1 MRRLLVLIAA
11 CVFPLVCGRMSN
23 GGELRACLRSQ
34 PKTFDPALVAD
45 DASETIRYLTGG
57 VLIRVNRVT
66 QALEPEL
73 ALSWQ
78 VSGVGRII
86 RFRLREGVAFSD
98 GAPFTAA
105 DVAFTFQKLMSPEVH
120 SPTADSFRSAPG
132 AVRSTVEGEHQI
144 SLTFPAP
151 IAGIERLF
159 DQVAIVHPG
168 SNAVLGPFRVADT
181 EAGIYIR
188 LVRNPHY
195 WKKDALGHRLPYLD
209 SIRLDIQQNRQLELL
224 RLERHQLD
232 LVSSLDPEQFQELS
246 AALPGWAR
254 DAGPALEPEVLWFNQ
269 VERAPIAEY
278 RKAWFRSRNFRRAIS
293 EAINRD
299 DLCRL
304 IFRGHARPAP
314 GPVSP
319 TNKFWFNAKLKPHPH
334 DPVSAAR
341 RLAQDGFHKDGESVR
356 DREGHLVEFS
366 LITNSG
372 NRARERMAALIQSD
386 LRAIGIR
393 LNVVTLDFPSLIE
406 RITQSFDYD
415 AALLGM
421 INTDLDPNSQM
432 NAWLSSAD
440 QHQWNPNQKTPAT
453 PWEAE
458 IDRLMRL
465 QASTLE
471 SEKRKTYFDR
481 VQEIAWEQEPF
492 VYLLYKD
499 TLVAVSPALRNV
511 RPSVLRPELLWNVE
525 WLWLAQ

>member
-1 MRRLLVLIAA
+1 MKRLVLLLVA
-11 CVFPLVCGRMSN
+11 CASLLVAGDIPNGR
-23 GGELRACLRSQ
+23 ELRACLRSQ

-57 VLIRVNRVT
+57 VLIRVNRIT

-73 ALSWQ
+73 AISWKLS
-78 VSGVGRII
+78 GAGRAIH
-86 RFRLREGVAFSD
+86 FRLREGVAFSD

-105 DVAFTFQKLMSPEVH
+105 DVAFTFQKLMAPEIH

-132 AVRSTVEGEHQI
+132 AVRTTVEGDHQI
-144 SLTFPAP
+144 GLTFPAP

-159 DQVAIVHPG
+159 DQVAIVRAG
-168 SNAVLGPFRVADT
+168 SNAVLGPFQVA
-181 EAGIYIR
+181 ENKPGVYIR
-188 LVRNPHY
+188 LARNPHY
-195 WKKDALGHRLPYLD
+195 WKRDSQGSQLPYLD

-232 LVSSLDPEQFQELS
+232 LVSSLDPEQFQQLS
-246 AALPGWAR
+246 SATSGWAR

-269 VERAPIAEY
+269 AARAPVPEY
-278 RKAWFRSRNFRRAIS
+278 RKAWFRSQNFRRAIS
-293 EAINRD
+293 EAIHRD

-304 IFRGHARPAP
+304 IFRGHAQPAA

-319 TNKFWFNAKLKPHPH
+319 ANRFWFNSRLKPHPY
-334 DPVSAAR
+334 DPRSAAR
-341 RLAQDGFHKDGESVR
+341 RLAQDGFHKDGESLR
-356 DREGHLVEFS
+356 DRDGRLVEFS

-386 LRAIGIR
+386 LRAVGIR

-406 RITQSFDYD
+406 RLTRSFDYE
-415 AALLGM
+415 ACLLGM

-432 NAWLSSAD
+432 NVWLSSAD

-471 SEKRKTYFDR
+471 TRKRKAYFDR

-492 VYLLYKD
+492 LYLLHKN

-525 WLWLAQ
+525 RLWLAQ

>member
-1 MRRLLVLIAA
+1 VKRLLPLLVA
-11 CVFPLVCGRMSN
+11 CALSLAGGEIPNGR
-23 GGELRACLRSQ
+23 ELRACLRSQ

-73 ALSWQ
+73 AVSWK
-78 VSGVGRII
+78 VSGGGRTI

-98 GAPFTAA
+98 GSPFTAT
-105 DVAFTFQKLMSPEVH
+105 DVAFTFQRLMSPEIH

-132 AVRSTVEGEHQI
+132 AVRSAVENDHQVA
-144 SLTFPAP
+144 LTFPAP
-151 IAGIERLF
+151 IAGLERLF
-159 DQVAIVHPG
+159 DQVAIVRSG
-168 SNAVLGPFRVADT
+168 SNAVLGPFQVA
-181 EAGIYIR
+181 ENKPGAYIR
-188 LVRNPHY
+188 LARNPHY
-195 WKKDALGHRLPYLD
+195 WKKDAQGRRLPYVD

-224 RLERHQLD
+224 KLERHQLD
-232 LVSSLDPEQFQELS
+232 LVSALDPEQFQELS
-246 AALPGWAR
+246 TALPGWAR

-269 VERAPIAEY
+269 VARAPIAEY
-278 RKAWFRSRNFRRAIS
+278 RKAWFRSANFRRAIS
-293 EAINRD
+293 EAIHRD

-304 IFRGHARPAP
+304 VFHGHARPAV

-319 TNKFWFNAKLKPHPH
+319 ANRFWCNARLKPHPY
-334 DPVSAAR
+334 DPVSAAH
-341 RLAQDGFHKDGESVR
+341 RLAQDGFHKDGESLR
-356 DREGHLVEFS
+356 DRDGRVVEFS

-406 RITQSFDYD
+406 RITRSFDYE
-415 AALLGM
+415 ASLLGM

-432 NAWLSSAD
+432 NVWLSSAD

-471 SEKRKTYFDR
+471 NEKRRTYFDR
-481 VQEIAWEQEPF
+481 VQEIAREQEPF
-492 VYLLYKD
+492 IYLIYKD

-511 RPSVLRPELLWNVE
+511 QPSVLRPELLWNAE

>member
-1 MRRLLVLIAA
+1 MKRVGVLLAFCA
-11 CVFPLVCGRMSN
+11 FPLVCRETST

-57 VLIRVNRVT
+57 VLIRVNRIT

-73 ALSWQ
+73 AISWK
-78 VSGVGRII
+78 VSGGGRTI
-86 RFRLREGVAFSD
+86 RFQLREGVFFSD
-98 GAPFTAA
+98 GTPFTAA
-105 DVAFTFQKLMSPEVH
+105 AVAFTVQRLMSPEIH

-132 AVRSTVEGEHQI
+132 AVRSFVEGDHQV
-144 SLTFPAP
+144 SLVFPAP
-151 IAGIERLF
+151 IAGLERLF
-159 DQVAIVHPG
+159 DQVAVVRSG
-168 SNAVLGPFRVADT
+168 SAAVLGPFRVA
-181 EAGIYIR
+181 ESKAGVYVR

-195 WKKDALGHRLPYLD
+195 WKRDPQGRRLPYLD

-224 RLERHQLD
+224 RLQRHQLD
-232 LVSSLDPEQFQELS
+232 IISSLDPEQFEALS
-246 AALPGWAR
+246 AVAPGWAG

-278 RKAWFRSRNFRRAIS
+278 RKVWFRSQNFRRAIS
-293 EAINRD
+293 EAIHRD

-304 IFRGHARPAP
+304 IFHGHARPAV

-319 TNKFWFNAKLKPHPH
+319 SNRFWFNARLKPHPY
-334 DPVSAAR
+334 DPLSAAR
-341 RLAQDGFHKDGESVR
+341 RLALDGFHKDGESLR
-356 DREGHLVEFS
+356 DRSGHVVEFS

-372 NRARERMAALIQSD
+372 NRARERMAAMIQSD

-406 RITQSFDYD
+406 RITRSFDYE
-415 AALLGM
+415 ACLLGM

-440 QHQWNPNQKTPAT
+440 QHQWNPNQSAPAT

-465 QASTLE
+465 QASTLAR
-471 SEKRKTYFDR
+471 EKRKVFFDR
-481 VQEIAWEQEPF
+481 VQEIVWEQEPF
-492 VYLLYKD
+492 VYLLHKN
-499 TLVAVSPALRNV
+499 TLVAVSPAVRNV

-525 WLWLAQ
+525 WLSLGQ